1 MGSVPTPYI
10 FDDRADWIEVA
21 DKIQEWYEMSEE
33 ERKECGFKGHE
44 FVCSDES
51 MMSARWMNKNFT
63 DHMNTAFDKWTK
75 RKRYTLIKTDD
86 EQKVLSSGEKK
97 INLPKLDK
105 RG

>member
-10 FDDRADWIEVA
+10 FDDRCDWQDAAVRI
-21 DKIQEWYEMSEE
+21 KEWYEMGKEA
-33 ERKECGFKGHE
+33 RDECGFKGHE
-44 FVCSDES
+44 WVSGDES

-63 DHMNTAFDKWTK
+63 DHMNTTFDKWTP

-86 EQKVLSSGEKK
+86 TQRIWSDGEQK

>member
-1 MGSVPTPYI
+1 
-10 FDDRADWIEVA
+10 
-21 DKIQEWYEMSEE
+21 
-33 ERKECGFKGHE
+33 
-44 FVCSDES
+44 